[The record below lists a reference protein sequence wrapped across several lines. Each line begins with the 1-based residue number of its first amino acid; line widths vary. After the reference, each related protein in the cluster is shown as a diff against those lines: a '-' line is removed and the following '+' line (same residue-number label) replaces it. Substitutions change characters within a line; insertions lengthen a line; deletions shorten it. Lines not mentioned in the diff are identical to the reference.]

1 MANPEVTI
9 LGGRE
14 MSGSTTSRPD
24 PPPRRG
30 LTFRR
35 HYTRPGTHPFD
46 VIEWEIRTA
55 AISNEKG
62 EVIFE
67 QKNVEVPKSWS
78 MTATNVVVSKYFHGK
93 KGSPERE
100 SSVRQLIGRVAT

>member
-14 MSGSTTSRPD
+14 ASASSPKRPD
-24 PPPRRG
+24 VQSGRG

-35 HYTRPGTHPFD
+35 HYTKPGIHPFD
-46 VIEWEIRTA
+46 TIEWEFRTA

-67 QKNVEVPKSWS
+67 QKNIEVPKSWS
-78 MTATNVVVSKYFHGK
+78 MTAVNVVVSKYFHGK
-93 KGSPERE
+93 LGTPERE
-100 SSVRQLIGRVAT
+100 RSV